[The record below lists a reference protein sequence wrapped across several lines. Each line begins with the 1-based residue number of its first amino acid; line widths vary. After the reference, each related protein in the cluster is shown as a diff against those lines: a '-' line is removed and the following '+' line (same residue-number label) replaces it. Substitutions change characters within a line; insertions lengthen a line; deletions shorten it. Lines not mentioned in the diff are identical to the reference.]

1 MAYTLETHGRSFEIT
16 ETEKQQIMQAMASD
30 SPCVVLDR
38 LGIVAHV
45 SSIFICP
52 SEVTRGEEVDIG
64 YGRTAVLKNNEW
76 VLKGNPAMKIDVTH
90 EPAILQYLADKK
102 QKPVIQEPEPLKQLT
117 TNYF

>member
-16 ETEKQQIMQAMASD
+16 DTEKQQIMQAMASD

-52 SEVTRGEEVDIG
+52 SEVTRGDEVDIG

-76 VLKGNPAMKIDVTH
+76 VIKGNPGMKVDVAH
-90 EPAILQYLADKK
+90 EPAILKYLADKK
-102 QKPVIQEPEPLKQLT
+102 QTKAITEPEPIKQLM
-117 TNYF
+117 NY